1 MFMFITCF
9 AAQFCLLLTLT
20 STGLVVKRTLKLK
33 PEALVWGS
41 NAHSL
46 PVCYSGPQWFQKVF
60 FKLSNPFKRKK
71 NGARGPNY

>member
-1 MFMFITCF
+1 MFTFITGF
-9 AAQFCLLLTLT
+9 AAQFCLFLT
-20 STGLVVKRTLKLK
+20 STELVVKRTLKLK

-71 NGARGPNY
+71 KWS